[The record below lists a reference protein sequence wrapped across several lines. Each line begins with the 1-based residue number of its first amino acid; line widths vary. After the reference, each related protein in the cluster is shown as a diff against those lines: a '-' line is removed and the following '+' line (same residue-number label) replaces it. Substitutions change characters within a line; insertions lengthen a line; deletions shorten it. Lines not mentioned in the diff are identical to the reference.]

1 MLFQKKSTPAGT
13 GMLLQTKHKGG
24 APMVF
29 TSVFQSGH
37 QSNGSS
43 VSGRV
48 PVENKVV
55 LTGIDTLVITAGG
68 AIAPS
73 KWLVEQQEIWSE
85 YQNQFDYATDELLS
99 VEVNGAWYSIKA
111 QSIQTIQVC
120 FI

>member
-1 MLFQKKSTPAGT
+1 
-13 GMLLQTKHKGG
+13 
-24 APMVF
+24 MVF
-29 TSVFQSGH
+29 TSVTMFPVRA
-37 QSNGSS
+37 S
-43 VSGRV
+43 VKWFISIRRV

-99 VEVNGAWYSIKA
+99 VEVNGAWFSITSKEL
-111 QSIQTIQVC
+111 
-120 FI
+120 F